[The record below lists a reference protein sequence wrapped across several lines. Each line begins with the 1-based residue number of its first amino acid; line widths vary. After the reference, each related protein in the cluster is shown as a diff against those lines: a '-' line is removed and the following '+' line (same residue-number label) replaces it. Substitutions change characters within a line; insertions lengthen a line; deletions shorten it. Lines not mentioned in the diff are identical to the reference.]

1 MKAHSL
7 LTLFMPQ
14 GSLQNFCLANPI
26 LSIQDDGTHFCA
38 DMEFKHV
45 TQLQPDVNLQAFK
58 DQIGNIE

>member
-7 LTLFMPQ
+7 LFTPQ
-14 GSLQNFCLANPI
+14 GFLQNFYLATPI

-38 DMEFKHV
+38 DMEFEHV
-45 TQLQPDVNLQAFK
+45 TQLQPDMNLQAFK